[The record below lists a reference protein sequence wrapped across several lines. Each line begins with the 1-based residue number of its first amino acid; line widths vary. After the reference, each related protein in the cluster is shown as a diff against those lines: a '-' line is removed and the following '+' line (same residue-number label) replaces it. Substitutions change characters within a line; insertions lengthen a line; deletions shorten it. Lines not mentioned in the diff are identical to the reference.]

1 MDMEN
6 KEITIYDIAKA
17 LQISASTVSRG
28 LNDDNRVG
36 KKTKNRILEA
46 ARSMQYQ
53 RNIYANKLRS
63 KHTNTLGV
71 IIPRVNSYFMS
82 TVIAGME
89 KVANERGYMLII
101 SQSQESAKKENS
113 MIQTMF
119 NSRVDGLLVSLAA
132 DTRNLKHF
140 NKVFDKNIPV
150 IFFDR
155 VVSHPN
161 CATISIDNRKA
172 GYDATS
178 HLIEQGCKQIVFIGG
193 NQNRNVYAD
202 RLAGY
207 QQALIENGIEYD
219 SSRILIN
226 GLTEQDGMEA
236 AKKILKMD
244 PMPDGI
250 FASND
255 ASAVSCLSE
264 LTKAG
269 ITIPEQIAIV
279 GFNNDPVSRAVKP
292 GLTTI
297 EYPGFE
303 MGEVSASNIIDAIN
317 RQTPGIFKSVMLNHN
332 LIIRQS
338 SKNG

>member
-1 MDMEN
+1 MEN